1 MCGIYGIT
9 EKNYN
14 IVSDCIKIASHR
26 GPDGLSIWMNDKI
39 TLGHNLLSITSAP
52 SEGKQPWIT
61 DRQNI
66 LVYNG
71 EIFNYYE
78 IKKKFRVNL
87 LQKLHVI
94 LNYSHGCWK
103 TIAMKMLLTTFWIQ
117 CMLLFFITH

>member
-14 IVSDCIKIASHR
+14 IVSDCIKISSHR

-78 IKKKFRVNL
+78 IKKKMVDSLPIVKKKTKTFSERQNVFQYEIYRNL
-87 LQKLHVI
+87 
-94 LNYSHGCWK
+94 
-103 TIAMKMLLTTFWIQ
+103 FWDENS
-117 CMLLFFITH
+117 